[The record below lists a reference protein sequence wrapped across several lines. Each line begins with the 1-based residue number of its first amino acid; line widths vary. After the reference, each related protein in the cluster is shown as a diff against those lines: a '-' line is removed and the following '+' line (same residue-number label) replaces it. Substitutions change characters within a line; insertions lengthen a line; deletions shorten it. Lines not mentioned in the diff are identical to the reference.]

1 MYWGKDKRMV
11 SLTIDDRLLEIE
23 AGKTILDAAH
33 QVGIWIPCICWHE
46 SLSAAGS
53 CRICTVE
60 VITSAK
66 AELTAAC
73 NYPVEDGL
81 KVNTD
86 SEVVREAR
94 RLAMEMLLAQR
105 PHSTVIKELAQRL
118 GVEQPDFTLQ
128 QKECILCKLC
138 VRACYETVGLDA
150 ITFVAQGKERDVTE
164 PAVLHSRD
172 KCIGCNACAYI
183 CPTEAIT
190 VDDVGGTRII
200 KTPSGHLEFRLKK
213 CSVCGKYW
221 APEKQLD
228 YITRTWNL
236 EPDLFDTCPD
246 CRE

>member
-1 MYWGKDKRMV
+1 MV

-23 AGKTILDAAH
+23 EGKTILDAAR
-33 QVGIWIPCICWHE
+33 QAGISIPTLCWHE
-46 SLSAAGS
+46 SLSSAGS
-53 CRICTVE
+53 CRICVVE
-60 VITSAK
+60 VVTNGK
-66 AELTAAC
+66 AELTTAC
-73 NYPVEDGL
+73 NYPVEAGL

-86 SEVVREAR
+86 SEAVREAR

-118 GVEQPDFTLQ
+118 GVEQPDFILT

-138 VRACYETVGLDA
+138 VRACYETVGVDA
-150 ITFVAQGKERDVTE
+150 ITFMAQGKGRDVVE

-172 KCIGCNACAYI
+172 KCIGCNACVYI

-190 VDDVGGTRII
+190 VDDVGDTRTI
-200 KTPSGHLEFRLKK
+200 KTPSGQLEFRLKK

-228 YITRTWNL
+228 YIIRTWNL
-236 EPDLFDTCPD
+236 ETDLFNTCPD